1 MDNTDIDKT
10 IGALVYVPVSL
21 LGVMI
26 MFGFNKKIE
35 IEIPDGKGGSKKIKV
50 SEKQF
55 DKWVKEGKIAK
66 IDKCKVNILDPING
80 IREEYWEVGNEGID
94 QKTYNNLGLS
104 QITSPYLL

>member
-1 MDNTDIDKT
+1 MLFWGIPVIISEFMDNTDIDKT

-80 IREEYWEVGNEGID
+80 IRE
-94 QKTYNNLGLS
+94 S
-104 QITSPYLL
+104 